1 LQNKV
6 PFKYKEKHI
15 VRCEKMDREAVYGER
30 KEGLRTAL
38 ADELRMYKGAFE
50 KAGGALKNLVRFSP
64 IGITAVASGLVSQ
77 IAALEIHEPVFSIA
91 GGVLATF
98 GTFEMTFYGLRKREH
113 YYPEYA
119 GFGIIFSSLG
129 VVAAVEGGGPIGT
142 FFLTG
147 LGPVLVGVDWLA
159 QKS

>member
-6 PFKYKEKHI
+6 PFKYKERHI
-15 VRCEKMDREAVYGER
+15 VRCEEMDREAVDGER
-30 KEGLRTAL
+30 KEGLRTVL
-38 ADELRMYKGAFE
+38 ADELRMHKRAFE

-77 IAALEIHEPVFSIA
+77 IAALEIHEPVFSIV

-98 GTFEMTFYGLRKREH
+98 GAFEMTVYGLGKSED

-119 GFGIIFSSLG
+119 GIGIIFSSLG
-129 VVAAVEGGGPIGT
+129 VVAAAEGGSPIGT
-142 FFLTG
+142 LVLTG
-147 LGPVLVGVDWLA
+147 FGLGLVGVDWLG